1 VAGRPVGRLPLATPV
16 PVDEGAVDIEARAVG
31 YQPMIR
37 TVTVR
42 GGQYQKLV
50 LRLDRSVEPGA
61 VALVPTSQSAGS
73 TEPSIAAVA
82 TPSDNAAESSP
93 VYKSPWFWGAIGAV
107 VVAGVVTAVLLSGGE
122 TTKTGPVV
130 VDRMETF

>member
-1 VAGRPVGRLPLATPV
+1 M
-16 PVDEGAVDIEARAVG
+16 PVDEGTVDVEARAVG
-31 YQPMIR
+31 FQPLIR
-37 TVTVR
+37 SVSVR

-50 LRLDRSVEPGA
+50 LRLERSLEPVPVASATEPAVTGNADASMIA
-61 VALVPTSQSAGS
+61 VAAPSETESAD
-73 TEPSIAAVA
+73 T
-82 TPSDNAAESSP
+82 P
-93 VYKSPWFWGAIGAV
+93 VYKRAWFWGAVGAV